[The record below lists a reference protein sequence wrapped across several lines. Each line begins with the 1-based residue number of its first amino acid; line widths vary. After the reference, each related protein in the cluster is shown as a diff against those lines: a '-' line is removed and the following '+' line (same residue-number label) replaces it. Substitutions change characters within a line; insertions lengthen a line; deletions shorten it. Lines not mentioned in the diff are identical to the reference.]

1 MAKKQ
6 LIYNELAKEKL
17 LKGAKL
23 IADAIR
29 TTLGPRGHYAILDKS
44 YGTPQI
50 TNDGASIAKEI
61 SLPDAYENMGVQM
74 IKEAAVKTNDLVG
87 DGTTTATVLAY
98 AIFKKGLKNVVSG
111 VNPMLIKRG
120 IEKAVKLVVEELE
133 KKAIK
138 VESKEQ
144 YVQIASLAA
153 NNDMAIGN
161 ILADA
166 MDKIGKDGVITIESG
181 NGIETETDIVEGMQ
195 FDRGY
200 ISANFVTNQENMKC
214 ELEKPYILL
223 YDKKIS
229 SNKDIIPILQQLTT
243 TNGRSL
249 LIIAED
255 IEGDALTTLV
265 VNKIRG
271 NMKVCA
277 VKAPGFG
284 DRRKEM
290 LEDIAIL
297 IGTKV
302 ISEDT
307 GRKLENANL
316 LEFGTCDKIEMDK
329 KTTIITGGAG
339 NKDDIDAR
347 IKQIEKQIELSTSNY
362 DKEKLQE
369 RLAKLAGGV
378 AVIKIGAA
386 TEFEMKERKTRANDA
401 LASLKAALE
410 SGIIL
415 GGGLALLRTR
425 NALAKMIET
434 LNDEEKVG
442 ANIIYKILSEPLSQ
456 LSNNADLEGAII
468 VQKVLETEYNIGFDI
483 NTETYINLEEAGIM
497 DPLAVTRSA
506 LQNAA
511 SAAAMMLT
519 TEALIADTPKE
530 DETKLNI

>member
-1 MAKKQ
+1 
-6 LIYNELAKEKL
+6 
-17 LKGAKL
+17 
-23 IADAIR
+23 
-29 TTLGPRGHYAILDKS
+29 
-44 YGTPQI
+44 
-50 TNDGASIAKEI
+50 
-61 SLPDAYENMGVQM
+61 
-74 IKEAAVKTNDLVG
+74 
-87 DGTTTATVLAY
+87 
-98 AIFKKGLKNVVSG
+98 
-111 VNPMLIKRG
+111 
-120 IEKAVKLVVEELE
+120 
-133 KKAIK
+133 
-138 VESKEQ
+138 
-144 YVQIASLAA
+144 
-153 NNDMAIGN
+153 
-161 ILADA
+161 
-166 MDKIGKDGVITIESG
+166 
-181 NGIETETDIVEGMQ
+181 
-195 FDRGY
+195 
-200 ISANFVTNQENMKC
+200 
-214 ELEKPYILL
+214 
-223 YDKKIS
+223 
-229 SNKDIIPILQQLTT
+229 
-243 TNGRSL
+243 
-249 LIIAED
+249 
-255 IEGDALTTLV
+255 
-265 VNKIRG
+265 
-271 NMKVCA
+271 
-277 VKAPGFG
+277 
-284 DRRKEM
+284 M

>member
-290 LEDIAIL
+290 LEDIL
-297 IGTKV
+297 DLNEQVSKV
-302 ISEDT
+302 CEQI
-307 GRKLENANL
+307 
-316 LEFGTCDKIEMDK
+316 K
-329 KTTIITGGAG
+329 KW
-339 NKDDIDAR
+339 N
-347 IKQIEKQIELSTSNY
+347 
-362 DKEKLQE
+362 
-369 RLAKLAGGV
+369 
-378 AVIKIGAA
+378 
-386 TEFEMKERKTRANDA
+386 
-401 LASLKAALE
+401 
-410 SGIIL
+410 
-415 GGGLALLRTR
+415 
-425 NALAKMIET
+425 
-434 LNDEEKVG
+434 
-442 ANIIYKILSEPLSQ
+442 
-456 LSNNADLEGAII
+456 
-468 VQKVLETEYNIGFDI
+468 
-483 NTETYINLEEAGIM
+483 NLE
-497 DPLAVTRSA
+497 
-506 LQNAA
+506 
-511 SAAAMMLT
+511 
-519 TEALIADTPKE
+519 
-530 DETKLNI
+530 